1 MWRAYETLEIIRM
14 MHPGSILF
22 NIVFAVVCFAS
33 TAFLLFGIVRRRTA
47 YVLMSCLVVPVYII
61 TLLIICLCLGISG
74 DIRYLL
80 GFLLCRCIKAVLITL
95 VFDKLCAVHET
106 ERT

>member
-14 MHPGSILF
+14 MRPGSILY
-22 NIVFAVVCFAS
+22 NIVFAAVCFAS
-33 TAFLLFGIVRRRTA
+33 TALLLFGIVRRRTG

-61 TLLIICLCLGISG
+61 ILLIICLCLGIYG
-74 DIRYLL
+74 DIGNLL
-80 GFLLCRCIKAVLITL
+80 WFLLCRCIRAVLITL
-95 VFDKLCAVHET
+95 VFNKMCAVHES